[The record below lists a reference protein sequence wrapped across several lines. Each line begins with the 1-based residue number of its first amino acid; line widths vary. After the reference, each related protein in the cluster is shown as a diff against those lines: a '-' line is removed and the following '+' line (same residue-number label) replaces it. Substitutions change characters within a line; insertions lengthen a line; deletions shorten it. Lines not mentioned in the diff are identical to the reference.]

1 MIWLLG
7 QNFRYP
13 ACFFDYDLT
22 MILVEHKVL
31 EQLEPL

>member
-22 MILVEHKVL
+22 MILVEHIIFIVKFY
-31 EQLEPL
+31 E